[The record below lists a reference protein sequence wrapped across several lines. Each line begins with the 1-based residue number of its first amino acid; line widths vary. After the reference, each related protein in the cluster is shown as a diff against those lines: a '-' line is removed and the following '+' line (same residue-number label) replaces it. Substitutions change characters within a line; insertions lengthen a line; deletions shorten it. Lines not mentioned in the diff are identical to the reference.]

1 MELYGSLLNISG
13 SVTASAFTGSFNGDG
28 GGLYNLPASGVT
40 GLNLSQI
47 ASGNATASISSSG
60 FTVNKST
67 QIQGDLSVTGSIIA
81 TNYIVSSSVT
91 YMTTSFASGSSMFGN
106 DGNDVHQFTGSVQIT
121 GSISLNGQAIGTG
134 KLDET
139 TFQSYTSS
147 ISSSIGSLSSS
158 IALTD
163 VSQSNRLTTIEGNYA
178 TTGSNLFKGSQTIS
192 GSIIPSVDNTYDL
205 GSVTHQWKDVY
216 ISSGSLY
223 IDGTKVLG
231 STSQELTITTDTG
244 QSIKILEAGSDSIIL
259 QSADG
264 DIELKSSGGGDIL
277 FDPTNGL
284 ISIKG
289 TTQIQDGFKI
299 TSSGGTNIVFGDTII
314 VSGSIDLTGNVDGI
328 DLQSF
333 SSSVSASISS
343 LLGGNTSLSS
353 SIATTTSGLSSSIG
367 SLSSSVATTTSGLSS
382 SIGSLS
388 SSIATTTLGTKNRV
402 DSIEISTGSLNT
414 FTSSINT
421 TIKTKL
427 DSESVISGSVQILI
441 TGTTGYSTF
450 SSSIST
456 SVGALSSSIATTTSG
471 LSSSIGSLSSS
482 VATTTLTTKNRVDS
496 IETTTS
502 SLNTFTSS
510 ASGRLTSLETAS
522 GSIRT
527 DFNTYTG
534 SNNTTNT
541 TQDGRLTSIEGITG
555 SISSLNTYT
564 GSNNTVIGTLQT
576 STSSLNSY
584 TSSNTTNIN
593 AIHTSTGSFKSFTSS
608 FDTAFG
614 MSGADVT
621 VKGNLTV
628 SGTQTTVNSTTVAIG
643 DNIIQLNGTGATNAG
658 LVVRDATAPNTVSG
672 SFLWDST
679 NDKWIAGA
687 LGSEDDVVL
696 KTATQTLTNKTIDG
710 SQLVALSVANGKLT
724 NSSVTVTAGTGMSG
738 GGTVSLGGTVTLT
751 NAGVTSITTNTGLSS
766 NVSATGAVTITN
778 TITNNNQLT
787 NGAGYITSAGTS
799 TNVSGIVAVANGG
812 TGAST
817 ASTARTN
824 LGLAIGSDVLAYR
837 TFGTAANSATG
848 DFATYNATHYVGTTA
863 IAANR
868 ASASQTLT
876 GVSIDG
882 NAATV
887 TNFSGTHSGASSG
900 TNTGDQTNISG
911 NAATATY
918 ATSAGSAPN
927 ASNIN
932 NYYDTT
938 AGNGYGFRFWNGS
951 DAYKISM
958 GASALYYYG
967 PVTDYSIKTQMN
979 DADPGRGF
987 TWGRISTAPIAA
999 LNATSGN
1006 MQIAGTFTAS
1016 NFSGTSSGTNTGD
1029 QTTVSGAA
1037 GSISGFNNPATAATA
1052 NTIVYRDG
1060 SGDITTR
1067 YFLGGYVNTSDNIDT
1082 GTITHIMAKFG
1093 DNYHRSATAA
1103 KVQTFLGLGSL
1114 AYSSATI
1121 PTNNNQLTNGAGYIT
1136 SAGNAATATTTTNL
1150 YGPGGSYIASSN
1162 GTKSY
1167 STSIQIREAGLGG
1180 AQASNMT
1187 YAPRLGFHWSG
1198 VVASSIAMEA
1208 SGRIG
1213 IFNNPGTSYENFVAE
1228 TIYAN
1233 SSFQG
1238 NLTGNVTGNVSGTAN
1253 NITAYTINQSVG
1265 TGNAPTFAG
1274 GTINGSLYVNANNDI
1289 TTLAGSLTLYSS
1301 GNATTSMI
1309 MFKNTTGLGYGNH
1322 GAITGT
1328 YNTYFVMDTTDRGWI
1343 FRNATTST
1351 NIASIS
1357 NTGTFTVNGNV
1368 MPTTNNSSNLGSA
1381 TYAWAN
1387 VYTNDLHLSNM
1398 NKPEGNDIDGTNGTW
1413 TIQEGAENLY
1423 IINNNN
1429 GKKYKIDL
1437 TEII

>member
-1 MELYGSLLNISG
+1 MELYGSLHNISG
-13 SVTASAFTGSFNGDG
+13 SVTASAFSGSFKGDG

-47 ASGNATASISSSG
+47 ASGNATASISSTG
-60 FTVNKST
+60 FTVNT
-67 QIQGDLSVTGSIIA
+67 DTTIQGNLSVTGSITA

-91 YMTTSFASGSSMFGN
+91 YMTTSFASGSSAFGN

-178 TTGSNLFKGSQTIS
+178 TTGSNLFKGNQTIS

-244 QSIKILEAGSDSIIL
+244 QSIKILEGGSDSIIL

-277 FDPTNGL
+277 FDTTNGI

-299 TSSGGTNIVFGDTII
+299 TSSGGTNIVFGDSII
-314 VSGSIDLTGNVDGI
+314 VSGSIELTGNVDGI

-367 SLSSSVATTTSGLSS
+367 SLSSSVATTTNDLSS
-382 SIGSLS
+382 SINSLS
-388 SSIATTTLGTKNRV
+388 SSVATTTSGLT
-402 DSIEISTGSLNT
+402 STITSVSSSL
-414 FTSSINT
+414 TSSI
-421 TIKTKL
+421 
-427 DSESVISGSVQILI
+427 GS
-441 TGTTGYSTF
+441 
-450 SSSIST
+450 
-456 SVGALSSSIATTTSG
+456 LSSSIATTTSG

-482 VATTTLTTKNRVDS
+482 VATTTNDLSSSVATTTLGIKNRVDS
-496 IETTTS
+496 IETTTG

-584 TSSNTTNIN
+584 TSSNTTNID

-696 KTATQTLTNKTIDG
+696 KTATQTLTNKTING
-710 SQLVALSVANGKLT
+710 SQLVDTSVANGKLT
-724 NSSVTVTAGTGMSG
+724 NSSITVTAGTGMSG
-738 GGTVSLGGTVTLT
+738 GGAVSLGSSVTLT

-787 NGAGYITSAGTS
+787 NGAGYITGITS
-799 TNVSGIVAVANGG
+799 GNV
-812 TGAST
+812 TT
-817 ASTARTN
+817 A
-824 LGLAIGSDVLAYR
+824 LGF
-837 TFGTAANSATG
+837 TP
-848 DFATYNATHYVGTTA
+848 YNATNPSGYISSITSGNVTTA
-863 IAANR
+863 LGFTPYNATNPSGYISSITSGNVTTALGFTPYNATNPSGYITGISFAN
-868 ASASQTLT
+868 
-876 GVSIDG
+876 VSSKP
-882 NAATV
+882 T
-887 TNFSGTHSGASSG
+887 T
-900 TNTGDQTNISG
+900 ISG
-911 NAATATY
+911 YGITDAITTANIGSQSVSS
-918 ATSAGSAPN
+918 ATSATFATNSSKLYSTDAAYSYTSGAPYYGYLTYDGTYWLYQVSPATPSAVRVARADTAGSA
-927 ASNIN
+927 
-932 NYYDTT
+932 TT
-938 AGNGYGFRFWNGS
+938 
-951 DAYKISM
+951 
-958 GASALYYYG
+958 
-967 PVTDYSIKTQMN
+967 
-979 DADPGRGF
+979 
-987 TWGRISTAPIAA
+987 
-999 LNATSGN
+999 
-1006 MQIAGTFTAS
+1006 
-1016 NFSGTSSGTNTGD
+1016 
-1029 QTTVSGAA
+1029 A

-1052 NTIVYRDG
+1052 NTIVYRDA
-1060 SGDITTR
+1060 SGDIYGR
-1067 YFLGGYVNTSDNIDT
+1067 YIFGSYHNSSDNVDT
-1082 GTITHIMAKFG
+1082 GTITYIMAKFG

-1103 KVQTFLGLGSL
+1103 KVQSFLGLGSN
-1114 AYSSATI
+1114 AY
-1121 PTNNNQLTNGAGYIT
+1121 T
-1136 SAGNAATATTTTNL
+1136 S
-1150 YGPGGSYIASSN
+1150 
-1162 GTKSY
+1162 
-1167 STSIQIREAGLGG
+1167 
-1180 AQASNMT
+1180 
-1187 YAPRLGFHWSG
+1187 
-1198 VVASSIAMEA
+1198 
-1208 SGRIG
+1208 
-1213 IFNNPGTSYENFVAE
+1213 
-1228 TIYAN
+1228 
-1233 SSFQG
+1233 
-1238 NLTGNVTGNVSGTAN
+1238 
-1253 NITAYTINQSVG
+1253 TAYL
-1265 TGNAPTFAG
+1265 PLAG
-1274 GTINGSLYVNANNDI
+1274 GTTTGGLTVTGDLLVNGSWA
-1289 TTLAGSLTLYSS
+1289 TSSPHSYSE
-1301 GNATTSMI
+1301 AFTI
-1309 MFKNTTGLGYGNH
+1309 Q
-1322 GAITGT
+1322 GT
-1328 YNTYFVMDTTDRGWI
+1328 YPSMA
-1343 FRNATTST
+1343 FRSTTST
-1351 NIASIS
+1351 KMWLHHMQSDGALTWYHDPAGYTTENW
-1357 NTGTFTVNGNV
+1357 TQKLQL
-1368 MPTTNNSSNLGSA
+1368 TTNGTLFSQSTGDLGTA
-1381 TYAWAN
+1381 TYRWGN
-1387 VYTNDLHLSNM
+1387 VYTNDLHLSN
-1398 NKPEGNDIDGTNGTW
+1398 EGKEGGNMVDGTTGDW
-1413 TIQEGAENLY
+1413 TIQEGQENLY
-1423 IINNNN
+1423 IINNKN
-1429 GKKYKIDL
+1429 GKKFKMDL
-1437 TEII
+1437 TEIE

>member
-106 DGNDVHQFTGSVQIT
+106 DGNDIHQFTGSVQIT

-178 TTGSNLFKGSQTIS
+178 TTGSNLFKGNQTIS

-244 QSIKILEAGSDSIIL
+244 QSLKILEAGSDSIIL

-277 FDPTNGL
+277 FDPTNGI

-382 SIGSLS
+382 SMGSLS
-388 SSIATTTLGTKNRV
+388 SSV
-402 DSIEISTGSLNT
+402 
-414 FTSSINT
+414 
-421 TIKTKL
+421 
-427 DSESVISGSVQILI
+427 
-441 TGTTGYSTF
+441 
-450 SSSIST
+450 
-456 SVGALSSSIATTTSG
+456 ATTTSD

-482 VATTTLTTKNRVDS
+482 VATTTSGLSSSIATTTLNLKNRVDS
-496 IETTTS
+496 IETTTG

-510 ASGRLTSLETAS
+510 AS
-522 GSIRT
+522 
-527 DFNTYTG
+527 
-534 SNNTTNT
+534 
-541 TQDGRLTSIEGITG
+541 GRLTSIEGITG

-564 GSNNTVIGTLQT
+564 GSNNTIIGTLQT

-584 TSSNTTNIN
+584 TSSNTTNID
-593 AIHTSTGSFKSFTSS
+593 AIHISTGSFKSFTSS

-658 LVVRDATAPNTVSG
+658 LVVRDATAPNTLSG
-672 SFLWDST
+672 SLLWDST
-679 NDKWIAGA
+679 SDKWIAGA

-738 GGTVSLGGTVTLT
+738 GGAVSLGGTVTLT

-778 TITNNNQLT
+778 TITNNSQLT
-787 NGAGYITSAGTS
+787 NGAGYITSAGTA
-799 TNVSGIVAVANGG
+799 TNVSGIVAIANGG

-817 ASTARTN
+817 AATARTN

-837 TFGTAANSATG
+837 TFGTAANNNTGDFYSSTNPSGFISSYTETDTLSTVTGRGASTSTALTLSGKVTFSSTVASRPQFPGGILGLDTGDGDFDIWGISRDYYPSHATAGSAWGLRWNGANNDFEFVGGGTSRVILDMDGGNVTATGNVSATG
-848 DFATYNATHYVGTTA
+848 TIGG
-863 IAANR
+863 
-868 ASASQTLT
+868 S
-876 GVSIDG
+876 
-882 NAATV
+882 
-887 TNFSGTHSGASSG
+887 NFSGTHSGASSG
-900 TNTGDQTNISG
+900 TNTGDQT
-911 NAATATY
+911 
-918 ATSAGSAPN
+918 
-927 ASNIN
+927 
-932 NYYDTT
+932 
-938 AGNGYGFRFWNGS
+938 
-951 DAYKISM
+951 
-958 GASALYYYG
+958 
-967 PVTDYSIKTQMN
+967 
-979 DADPGRGF
+979 
-987 TWGRISTAPIAA
+987 
-999 LNATSGN
+999 
-1006 MQIAGTFTAS
+1006 
-1016 NFSGTSSGTNTGD
+1016 
-1029 QTTVSGAA
+1029 TVSGTA
-1037 GSISGFNNPATAATA
+1037 GSISGFNNPTAAATA
-1052 NTIVYRDG
+1052 NTIAYRDG
-1060 SGDITTR
+1060 SGDLYAR
-1067 YFLGGYVNTSDNIDT
+1067 YFLGGYINTSDNVDT

-1103 KVQTFLGLGSL
+1103 KVQSFLGLGSNAYTSTAYLPL
-1114 AYSSATI
+1114 AGGTMTGKLTINGQGFGSNEDSLYVVNKRGGYYPLRVLANEGDYQGVLFEHTNGSGSGGPGPSGAYGFKFDDQRNNNYSSHTHAASFI
-1121 PTNNNQLTNGAGYIT
+1121 VQRSGAYAQTDIF
-1136 SAGNAATATTTTNL
+1136 AVVN
-1150 YGPGGSYIASSN
+1150 ASSE
-1162 GTKSY
+1162 K
-1167 STSIQIREAGLGG
+1167 GL
-1180 AQASNMT
+1180 A
-1187 YAPRLGFHWSG
+1187 
-1198 VVASSIAMEA
+1198 VASS
-1208 SGRIG
+1208 
-1213 IFNNPGTSYENFVAE
+1213 GTVTMAK
-1228 TIYAN
+1228 
-1233 SSFQG
+1233 G
-1238 NLTGNVTGNVSGTAN
+1238 LTVTGDLL
-1253 NITAYTINQSVG
+1253 
-1265 TGNAPTFAG
+1265 
-1274 GTINGSLYVNANNDI
+1274 INGSWATSSPSSYSEAFTI
-1289 TTLAGSLTLYSS
+1289 QGTYPSMAFRSTTSTKMWLHHMQSDGALTWYHDASGYTTESWAQKLQLMTNGTLYSQS
-1301 GNATTSMI
+1301 
-1309 MFKNTTGLGYGNH
+1309 TGDLG
-1322 GAITGT
+1322 T
-1328 YNTYFVMDTTDRGWI
+1328 
-1343 FRNATTST
+1343 
-1351 NIASIS
+1351 
-1357 NTGTFTVNGNV
+1357 
-1368 MPTTNNSSNLGSA
+1368 A
-1381 TYAWAN
+1381 TYRWGN
-1387 VYTNDLHLSNM
+1387 VYTNDLHLSN
-1398 NKPEGNDIDGTNGTW
+1398 EGKEGGNMVDGTTGDW
-1413 TIQEGAENLY
+1413 TIQEGNENLY
-1423 IINNNN
+1423 IINNKN
-1429 GKKYKIDL
+1429 GKKFKIDL
-1437 TEII
+1437 TEIV

>member
-1 MELYGSLLNISG
+1 MELYGSLHNISG
-13 SVTASAFTGSFNGDG
+13 SVTASAFSGSFKGDG

-47 ASGNATASISSSG
+47 ASGNATASISSTG
-60 FTVNKST
+60 FTVNT
-67 QIQGDLSVTGSIIA
+67 DTTIQGNLSVTGSITA

-91 YMTTSFASGSSMFGN
+91 YMTTSFASGSSAFGN
-106 DGNDVHQFTGSVQIT
+106 DNNDVHQFTGSVQIT

-277 FDPTNGL
+277 FDPTNGI

-367 SLSSSVATTTSGLSS
+367 SLSSSVATTTSGLTSTITSVSSSLTS
-382 SIGSLS
+382 SIGS
-388 SSIATTTLGTKNRV
+388 
-402 DSIEISTGSLNT
+402 
-414 FTSSINT
+414 
-421 TIKTKL
+421 
-427 DSESVISGSVQILI
+427 
-441 TGTTGYSTF
+441 
-450 SSSIST
+450 
-456 SVGALSSSIATTTSG
+456 LSSSIATTTSG

-482 VATTTLTTKNRVDS
+482 VATTTNDLSSSVATTTLGIKNRVDS
-496 IETTTS
+496 IETTTG

-584 TSSNTTNIN
+584 TSSNTTNID

-696 KTATQTLTNKTIDG
+696 KTATQTLTNKTING
-710 SQLVALSVANGKLT
+710 SQLVDTSVANGKLT
-724 NSSVTVTAGTGMSG
+724 NSSITVTAGTGMSG
-738 GGTVSLGGTVTLT
+738 GGAVSLGSSVTLT

-778 TITNNNQLT
+778 TITNNTQLT
-787 NGAGYITSAGTS
+787 NGAGYITSAGTA

-817 ASTARTN
+817 TATARTN

-837 TFGTAANSATG
+837 TFGTAANNNTG
-848 DFATYNATHYVGTTA
+848 DFAVYNATTYVGTTA
-863 IAANR
+863 IALNR

-927 ASNIN
+927 ASNVN
-932 NYYDTT
+932 DFYNVT
-938 AGNGYGFRFWNGS
+938 AGLGYGLKFWNS
-951 DAYKISM
+951 DNNKISM

-979 DADPGRGF
+979 DGDTGRGF
-987 TWGRISTAPIAA
+987 TWGRLSYAPIAA
-999 LNATSGN
+999 LNSTSGN
-1006 MQIAGTFTAS
+1006 MQIAGTFTSS
-1016 NFSGTSSGTNTGD
+1016 NYSGTHSGASSGTNTGD
-1029 QTTVSGAA
+1029 QTN
-1037 GSISGFNNPATAATA
+1037 IS
-1052 NTIVYRDG
+1052 
-1060 SGDITTR
+1060 
-1067 YFLGGYVNTSDNIDT
+1067 
-1082 GTITHIMAKFG
+1082 
-1093 DNYHRSATAA
+1093 
-1103 KVQTFLGLGSL
+1103 
-1114 AYSSATI
+1114 
-1121 PTNNNQLTNGAGYIT
+1121 
-1136 SAGNAATATTTTNL
+1136 GNAATATFATN
-1150 YGPGGSYIASSN
+1150 SS
-1162 GTKSY
+1162 KLY
-1167 STSIQIREAGLGG
+1167 STDAAYSYTSGAPYYGYLTYDGTYWLYQVSPATPSAVRVARADTAGS
-1180 AQASNMT
+1180 AT
-1187 YAPRLGFHWSG
+1187 
-1198 VVASSIAMEA
+1198 
-1208 SGRIG
+1208 
-1213 IFNNPGTSYENFVAE
+1213 
-1228 TIYAN
+1228 
-1233 SSFQG
+1233 
-1238 NLTGNVTGNVSGTAN
+1238 TAG

-1301 GNATTSMI
+1301 GNATTSMM

-1343 FRNATTST
+1343 WRNATTST
-1351 NIASIS
+1351 NVASIS
-1357 NTGTFTVNGNV
+1357 NTGVITSSSGAVINGDLLVNGNWSSNNPTSYSEAFTIQGTYPS
-1368 MPTTNNSSNLGSA
+1368 MAFRSTTSSKMWLHHMASGGELTWYHDGGNYTTENWAQKLQLTTNGTLFSQSTGDLGTA
-1381 TYAWAN
+1381 TYRWGN
-1387 VYTNDLHLSNM
+1387 VYTNDLHLSN
-1398 NKPEGNDIDGTNGTW
+1398 EGKEGGNMVDGTTGDW
-1413 TIQEGAENLY
+1413 TIQEGQENLY
-1423 IINNNN
+1423 IINNKN
-1429 GKKYKIDL
+1429 GKKFKMDL
-1437 TEII
+1437 TEIE